1 LTSSAASMVGT
12 QQATILPA
20 ESKDAFFRGD
30 IAK

>member
-1 LTSSAASMVGT
+1 MVGT